1 MKPANVNENRYNYL
15 LLGVVILLLCI
26 GLIMVYSASHHV
38 ALKKYENGSL
48 FFKKHFYRVLA
59 GLLIMIFIAFVPYK
73 FWLKTSKLWIVLGI
87 GLLMA
92 VLLWGESNGT
102 ANRWFKIFGIQFQP
116 VDFVRLVLIF
126 YLTDAMVRNQ
136 DFLRYWKEGLLPQL
150 IVLGIV
156 SLLLLQQPDMGSV
169 VILSIISFVIFFS
182 AGVRFIHLSLMPIAV
197 LPVVIFFRPYHL
209 ERIKTYID
217 SVFYD
222 QPSTYHIK
230 QSLISLG
237 NGGIFGKGLDNSTQK
252 LEFLPEPFTDF
263 IFAIVGEEFGFLGTV
278 ILLSLF
284 MIIILEGY
292 RIAHRCQEKSGAIL
306 ATGITTSFGL
316 YAFLNA
322 GVVCNLFPTKG
333 LPMPFISYGG
343 SFMITTLIGIG
354 ILLNISQYNAFTI
367 SANRHS
373 PGKPDQRT
381 LTKRRNRFVN
391 S

>member
-1 MKPANVNENRYNYL
+1 MKTKNVNENRYNYL

-38 ALKKYENGSL
+38 ALKKYQNGSL
-48 FFKKHFYRVLA
+48 FFKNHFYRVLA
-59 GLLIMIFIAFVPYK
+59 GLIIMIFFAFMPYK
-73 FWLKTSKLWIVLGI
+73 FWLKTSKLWILLGI
-87 GLLMA
+87 GVLIA
-92 VLLWGESNGT
+92 VLFWGESNGS
-102 ANRWFKIFGIQFQP
+102 ANRWFKIFGVQFQP

-156 SLLLLQQPDMGSV
+156 ALLLLQQPDMGSV
-169 VILSIISFVIFFS
+169 VILSIISFVIFLS
-182 AGVRFIHLSLMPIAV
+182 AGIRFLHLGLMSIAV
-197 LPVVIFFRPYHL
+197 LPVFIFFKPYHL
-209 ERIKTYID
+209 ERIKSYIN

-222 QPSTYHIK
+222 QPLTYHVK

-284 MIIILEGY
+284 LIIILEGY

-306 ATGITTSFGL
+306 AIGITTSLGL

-322 GVVCNLFPTKG
+322 GVVCNLVPTKG

-343 SFMITTLIGIG
+343 SFMITSLMGIG
-354 ILLNISQYNAFTI
+354 VLLNISQYK
-367 SANRHS
+367 
-373 PGKPDQRT
+373 PGGSDFDAIQR
-381 LTKRRNRFVN
+381 LPHFKLL
-391 S
+391 

>member
-1 MKPANVNENRYNYL
+1 
-15 LLGVVILLLCI
+15 
-26 GLIMVYSASHHV
+26 MVYSASHHV

-48 FFKKHFYRVLA
+48 FFKKHFYRVFT
-59 GLLIMIFIAFVPYK
+59 GLILMIIIAFVPYK
-73 FWLKTSKLWIVLGI
+73 IWLKTSKLWILAGI
-87 GLLMA
+87 GLLIA
-92 VLLWGESNGT
+92 VLFWGESNGS
-102 ANRWFKIFGIQFQP
+102 ASRWFKIFGFQFQP
-116 VDFVRLVLIF
+116 VDFVRLALIF

-136 DFLRYWKEGLLPQL
+136 KFIRYWKEGLLPQL

-156 SLLLLQQPDMGSV
+156 ALLLLRQPDMGSV
-169 VILSIISFVIFFS
+169 VILAIISIVIFITS
-182 AGVRFIHLSLMPIAV
+182 GVRLIHLGFL
-197 LPVVIFFRPYHL
+197 LPFALIPVGIFIKPYHL
-209 ERIKTYID
+209 ERIRAHFN

-222 QPSTYHIK
+222 QLLPYQVK

-237 NGGIFGKGLDNSTQK
+237 NGGIFGRGLDNSTQK

-284 MIIILEGY
+284 LLIILEGY
-292 RIAHRCQEKSGAIL
+292 RIAHRCQDERGAIL
-306 ATGITTSFGL
+306 ATGITTSLAL

-343 SFMITTLIGIG
+343 SFMITTLVGIG
-354 ILLNISQYNAFTI
+354 ILLNISQNNEFKI
-367 SANRHS
+367 LNKNQFMSAID
-373 PGKPDQRT
+373 PGKT
-381 LTKRRNRFVN
+381 RRRRQQFGN